1 MKITKIFTTETSH
14 RARNAI
20 STKCSNIHGH
30 TYKIE
35 LTLEGSP
42 VNPSGMVL
50 DFSYLKEYI
59 KPYIDMFDHCHLFS
73 TLEDGAY
80 KEAIEATTDRWISA
94 PFNWSCEMMSMV
106 IFEACDRILSS
117 LCFEDGERPELIEV
131 TVWETATG
139 RCTCTAKDV
148 NDYFSKYFKFQDI
161 SYSKELV
168 EELPNDV
175 VSALFTNCI
184 IRVGASPKQIPSAF
198 NAQS

>member
-73 TLEDGAY
+73 TLEDSAY

-106 IFEACDRILSS
+106 IFEACDRILSN
-117 LCFEDGERPELIEV
+117 LYFEDGEAPKLVEV

-139 RCTCTAKDV
+139 RCTCTTKDV
-148 NDYFSKYFKFQDI
+148 NEYFSKYFKFQDI

-184 IRVGASPKQIPSAF
+184 IRVDASPKQIPNAF
-198 NAQS
+198 ND

>member
-35 LTLEGSP
+35 LTLGGSP

-73 TLEDGAY
+73 TQEDSAY

-106 IFEACDRILSS
+106 IFEACDRILSN
-117 LCFEDGERPELIEV
+117 LYFEDGERPELVEV

-139 RCTCTAKDV
+139 RCTCTAHDV
-148 NDYFSKYFKFQDI
+148 IAYFNTYFRFNDI
-161 SYSKELV
+161 NYSEELLKEL
-168 EELPNDV
+168 PDAV
-175 VSALFTNCI
+175 VTSLFNNQI
-184 IRVGASPKQIPSAF
+184 VQVPASPKQIPNAF
-198 NAQS
+198 ND

>member
-73 TLEDGAY
+73 TLEDSAY

-106 IFEACDRILSS
+106 LFIACKRILNN
-117 LCFEDGERPELIEV
+117 LQFEDGERPELVEV

-139 RCTCTAKDV
+139 RCTCTAHDAIAYFATYFRF
-148 NDYFSKYFKFQDI
+148 NDI
-161 SYSKELV
+161 NYSEELLKEL
-168 EELPNDV
+168 PDV
-175 VSALFTNCI
+175 VVTSLFNDQVAL
-184 IRVGASPKQIPSAF
+184 VPASPKQIPNAF
-198 NAQS
+198 NV